1 MKKYPSQLH
10 ITQPNFISKFYFDK
24 MYEKIIEIGKFNEKK
39 TILDFG
45 SGLGFLKQKNLQKQN
60 PSKIINFDIIKELSD
75 VENWKSINFN
85 TIVFCEVLYLVDPKE
100 IIKILE
106 DLKLRNSKLE
116 IISVISTHSIINKI
130 GSILLGHKDAHGDT
144 KTPPKLEREI
154 FLNYCNLL
162 DKKRFYNLFNV
173 LKFNFK

>member
-45 SGLGFLKQKNLQKQN
+45 SGLGVLKQKNLQKQN

-75 VENWKSINFN
+75 V
-85 TIVFCEVLYLVDPKE
+85 DE
-100 IIKILE
+100 ILNIKQLQI
-106 DLKLRNSKLE
+106 
-116 IISVISTHSIINKI
+116 
-130 GSILLGHKDAHGDT
+130 
-144 KTPPKLEREI
+144 
-154 FLNYCNLL
+154 
-162 DKKRFYNLFNV
+162 
-173 LKFNFK
+173 